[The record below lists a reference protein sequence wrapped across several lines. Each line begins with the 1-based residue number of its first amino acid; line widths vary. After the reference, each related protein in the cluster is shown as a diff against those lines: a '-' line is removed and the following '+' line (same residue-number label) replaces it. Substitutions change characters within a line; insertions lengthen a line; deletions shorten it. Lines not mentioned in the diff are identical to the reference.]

1 MYANFQITYD
11 ETELDEAKK
20 LLDYLQ
26 GTEGCKARVEMKQA
40 VDEMNALLPDGTAV
54 TKKSAPDPDE
64 KVVYKTEKTAAPE
77 PVKAEAAPTP
87 APTLED
93 VRKECQAFI
102 AHKGSETFKAIL
114 EQLGAKRLS
123 DVKPEQFQELI
134 GAIHAN

>member
-20 LLDYLQ
+20 LLDFLQ

-40 VDEMNALLPDGTAV
+40 AEEMNAMLPEGTAV

-64 KVVYKTEKTAAPE
+64 KVVYSTEKPAAPE
-77 PVKAEAAPTP
+77 PVKAEAAP

-93 VRKECQAFI
+93 VRKECQTFI